1 MDILT
6 DMLMTLA
13 MSAWVYPLVAGLAL
27 VDALIPPVPS
37 ETIVIGAAALGA
49 ATGAPNMILLA
60 ACAALGAFAGDTLT

>member
-60 ACAALGAFAGDTLT
+60 ACAAL